1 MSPRSFHA
9 SRAVSPGPH
18 ENVPYPGRVLL
29 AAAVHANILDPT
41 PIIQHLGTW
50 ALLGVMAMVFIE
62 VGLLFPILPGDSLLF
77 TAGAVAAQPSSHLP
91 VVGWLSVI
99 LVVTAFAGTQT
110 GYLLG
115 RLIGN
120 RLFDRPDGRIFKHRY
135 IEETQAY
142 FDRYGGRTLVVAQ
155 FIPFVRT
162 YAAAVA
168 GVVRM
173 PYRHFVTYNAIGVV
187 LWAGGVTWLGY
198 ALGGISFVKN
208 NIEVLLVLVVLVS
221 LLPMIVEAL
230 RRRRRSRRAAAAL
243 DA

>member
-1 MSPRSFHA
+1 M
-9 SRAVSPGPH
+9 RAPTLVG
-18 ENVPYPGRVLL
+18 VLL
-29 AAAVHANILDPT
+29 TAAVHAGILDPT
-41 PIIQHLGTW
+41 PIIDHLGTW

-77 TAGAVAAQPSSHLP
+77 TAGAVAAQPGSHLP
-91 VVGWLSVI
+91 PVGWLS
-99 LVVTAFAGTQT
+99 LVLVLTAFAGTQT

-120 RLFDRPDGRIFKHRY
+120 RLFDRPDGRIFKRKY

-173 PYRHFVTYNAIGVV
+173 PYGHFVRFNAIGVV

-198 ALGGISFVKN
+198 ALGGVSFVKQ
-208 NIEVLLVLVVLVS
+208 NIEALLVLVVLVS
-221 LLPMIVEAL
+221 VVPMAIEAF
-230 RRRRRSRRAAAAL
+230 RRRRRARRAPDEPTVPPEGPQAAEIGA
-243 DA
+243 

>member
-1 MSPRSFHA
+1 MGA
-9 SRAVSPGPH
+9 S
-18 ENVPYPGRVLL
+18 
-29 AAAVHANILDPT
+29 ILDPE
-41 PIIQHLGTW
+41 PIINGLGTW
-50 ALLGVMAMVFIE
+50 ALVGVMAMVFIE

-77 TAGAVAAQPSSHLP
+77 TAGAIAAQNGSHLP
-91 VVGWLSVI
+91 PIGWLSVI

-110 GYLLG
+110 GYFLG

-135 IEETQAY
+135 IDETNAY
-142 FDRYGGRTLVVAQ
+142 FAKYGGRTLVIAQ

-162 YAAAVA
+162 YAAAAA
-168 GVVRM
+168 GVGRM
-173 PYRHFVTYNAIGVV
+173 PYPHFVKFNAIGVV

-198 ALGGISFVKN
+198 ALGGISFVKS

-221 LLPMIVEAL
+221 LSPMLVEYL
-230 RRRRRSRRAAAAL
+230 RRRHRARRAGATAATDGEPAPAI

>member
-1 MSPRSFHA
+1 MLLT
-9 SRAVSPGPH
+9 AVPAG
-18 ENVPYPGRVLL
+18 
-29 AAAVHANILDPT
+29 ILDPT
-41 PIIQHLGTW
+41 PIIDHLGTW

-77 TAGAVAAQPSSHLP
+77 TAGAVAAQPGSHLP
-91 VVGWLSVI
+91 SIGWLSAV

-120 RLFDRPDGRIFKHRY
+120 RLFDRPDGRIFKRRY
-135 IEETQAY
+135 IDETEAY
-142 FDRYGGRTLVVAQ
+142 FARYGGRTLVVAQ

-173 PYRHFVTYNAIGVV
+173 PYRHFVTFNAIGVV

-198 ALGGISFVKN
+198 ALGGIPFIKS
-208 NIEVLLVLVVLVS
+208 NIELLLVLVVLVS
-221 LLPMIVEAL
+221 VSPMLVEAF
-230 RRRRRSRRAAAAL
+230 RRWRRARRASGEPTAPPEGEKAATL

>member
-1 MSPRSFHA
+1 M
-9 SRAVSPGPH
+9 
-18 ENVPYPGRVLL
+18 LL
-29 AAAVHANILDPT
+29 TAVHAGILDPT
-41 PIIQHLGTW
+41 PIIDHLGTW
-50 ALLGVMAMVFIE
+50 ALVGVMAMVFIE

-77 TAGAVAAQPSSHLP
+77 TAGAIAAQPGSHLP
-91 VVGWLSVI
+91 PVGWLSVI

-120 RLFDRPDGRIFKHRY
+120 RLFDRPDGRIFKRRY
-135 IEETQAY
+135 IEETDAY
-142 FDRYGGRTLVVAQ
+142 FRRYGGRTLVVAQ

-173 PYRHFVTYNAIGVV
+173 PYPHFVRFNAIGVV

-198 ALGGISFVKN
+198 ALGGIPFIKD
-208 NIEVLLVLVVLVS
+208 NIEALLVLVVLVS
-221 LLPMIVEAL
+221 VAPMAVEAI
-230 RRRRRSRRAAAAL
+230 RRRRRARRAAATPPPDGPQTATI

>member
-1 MSPRSFHA
+1 
-9 SRAVSPGPH
+9 VI
-18 ENVPYPGRVLL
+18 L
-29 AAAVHANILDPT
+29 AAAVHASILDPE
-41 PIIQHLGTW
+41 PIITHLGTW

-77 TAGAVAAQPSSHLP
+77 TAGAVAAQPGSHLP

-99 LVVTAFAGTQT
+99 LVLTAFAGTQT

-120 RLFDRPDGRIFKHRY
+120 RLFDRPDGRIFKRRY

-198 ALGGISFVKN
+198 ALGGIPFVKS

-221 LLPMIVEAL
+221 VLPMIVEAL